1 MVLNKKEKVLMDV
14 IYNAAST
21 KTGQCLITPF
31 EVLSRIPYRV
41 NFREDELE
49 KVMEGLS
56 IDGYFEY
63 EAASKKG
70 ETVYL
75 ISLKEKGL
83 AYEREKKAARKK
95 IYIRIGT
102 TIAFALLG
110 YLIKVIISAIIG

>member
-14 IYNAAST
+14 IYGAASQ
-21 KTGQCLITPF
+21 KTGQCLITP
-31 EVLSRIPYRV
+31 VDILSKIPYKV
-41 NFREDELE
+41 NFREEDLPA
-49 KVMEGLS
+49 VLDALS

-63 EAASKKG
+63 ESANRKG
-70 ETVYL
+70 DTVYL

-83 AYEREKKAARKK
+83 AYARDKKAARIKL
-95 IYIRIGT
+95 YWRIGT